1 MAMDKNGHLHWP
13 TIIITNVFAAILAIL
28 SAFFIQ
34 PLATRYWQSPNL
46 EILGALPIHLYE
58 EENPIFPSEQ
68 KSTQKMFHHRLAII
82 FKVKNPSSTSAL
94 IHTALIEGC
103 VGMDRVF
110 IAEQSLPPEEQII
123 LSGKNMNKIY
133 ERHSDTVQSIRV
145 TGIFQETSL
154 SSIPVPSQAIEYVG
168 MLFPTSSGSY
178 YIVPGSAARNGECSK
193 IRTTNKWATIDQLL
207 ENASPRGFPKGLRK
221 EFSNHQL
228 KLVLF
233 GANSEIPILPSQ
245 IKPLISLRWDNWSNL
260 LLPQMFEN
268 PQDTFP
274 PVKKGHS

>member
-1 MAMDKNGHLHWP
+1 MYKNGHLHWP
-13 TIIITNVFAAILAIL
+13 TIIITNVFAVILAIL

-34 PLATRYWQSPNL
+34 PLAARYWQSPNL

-58 EENPIFPSEQ
+58 EEKPIFPSDQ
-68 KSTQKMFHHRLAII
+68 KSAQKIFHHRLAII

-103 VGMDRVF
+103 VKMEQVF
-110 IAEQSLPPEEQII
+110 AAEESLPPEEQIR
-123 LSGKNMNKIY
+123 LNGKQLNEIY
-133 ERHSDTVQSIRV
+133 ERHSNTVQSIRV
-145 TGIFQETSL
+145 TSIFQEPSL
-154 SSIPVPSQAIEYVG
+154 SSVPVPSQAIEYVG
-168 MLFPTSSGSY
+168 MLFPTSSGPY
-178 YIVPGSAARNGECSK
+178 YIVPGSAARGGQCSK
-193 IRTTNKWATIDQLL
+193 IKTTNKWATIDQLL
-207 ENASPRGFPKGLRK
+207 ENSSPRGFPKHLRK
-221 EFSNHQL
+221 EFGNHQL

-233 GANSEIPILPSQ
+233 GANNEIPILPSQ
-245 IKPLISLRWDNWSNL
+245 IKPLISLRWDDWSNL